1 MLRLAPITTV
11 LLVAGPV
18 AAGLVFTLLP
28 AFGVMPSIGRTTLSL
43 SGWRA
48 LAAAP
53 GFTTALRLTL
63 TTGAAATLLSFG
75 LAVAF
80 AAETLTRPGWRWM
93 RAMLAFVLASPH
105 SAVAL
110 GLAFL
115 VAPSGWIVRLLSP
128 WATGWQDPP
137 AGFVTLRDPMGL
149 TLVIGLVLKETPYL
163 VLMIVAASAQVP
175 SRALLAAAGVLGQR
189 PAVAW
194 LKVVFPLLYRQI
206 RLPVFAVLAFS
217 LSVVDVAL
225 VLAPGHPPPLAVLAV
240 RWLTN
245 DDLDLYVPA
254 AAAAMLVTGIVLAA
268 ALVWWAAE
276 RPVARLAR
284 AWAER
289 GGPSRLVH
297 LWIWIGSR
305 LAVGLGGSAAAAMAG
320 LALWSVA
327 TAWRF
332 PDAVPSGLGFATW
345 AAQARHA
352 TETAGTTILL
362 GSATAAIAVALTVLS
377 LECGQQ
383 SRALRRGRIVGRMA
397 EAVVAAPLLVPQVA
411 FLFGVQLVLV
421 RSGLDGTLFAVAWA
435 HFVFVLP
442 YVMLSL
448 ADPFAAL
455 DPRFAASA
463 AALGA
468 GPARIFFTIKL
479 PLLLRPILVA
489 AAVGF
494 AVSTAQYLPTL
505 FAGAGRVVTV
515 TTEAVTL
522 SSGGDRRVI
531 GVFAVLQAVLPLAAY
546 GLAFLWPAVLFRR
559 RRGMA

>member
-43 SGWRA
+43 SGWRT

-93 RAMLAFVLASPH
+93 RAILAFVLASPH

-194 LKVVFPLLYRQI
+194 L
-206 RLPVFAVLAFS
+206 
-217 LSVVDVAL
+217 
-225 VLAPGHPPPLAVLAV
+225 
-240 RWLTN
+240 
-245 DDLDLYVPA
+245 
-254 AAAAMLVTGIVLAA
+254 
-268 ALVWWAAE
+268 
-276 RPVARLAR
+276 
-284 AWAER
+284 
-289 GGPSRLVH
+289 
-297 LWIWIGSR
+297 
-305 LAVGLGGSAAAAMAG
+305 
-320 LALWSVA
+320 
-327 TAWRF
+327 
-332 PDAVPSGLGFATW
+332 
-345 AAQARHA
+345 
-352 TETAGTTILL
+352 
-362 GSATAAIAVALTVLS
+362 
-377 LECGQQ
+377 
-383 SRALRRGRIVGRMA
+383 
-397 EAVVAAPLLVPQVA
+397 
-411 FLFGVQLVLV
+411 
-421 RSGLDGTLFAVAWA
+421 
-435 HFVFVLP
+435 
-442 YVMLSL
+442 
-448 ADPFAAL
+448 
-455 DPRFAASA
+455 
-463 AALGA
+463 
-468 GPARIFFTIKL
+468 
-479 PLLLRPILVA
+479 
-489 AAVGF
+489 
-494 AVSTAQYLPTL
+494 
-505 FAGAGRVVTV
+505 
-515 TTEAVTL
+515 
-522 SSGGDRRVI
+522 
-531 GVFAVLQAVLPLAAY
+531 
-546 GLAFLWPAVLFRR
+546 
-559 RRGMA
+559 